1 MISFDEAT
9 ERLQALARPLGPEPV
24 ALANAHGRVLA
35 EPVLAMVDAPPA
47 DVSSMDG
54 YAVREADLAALPVT
68 LPVAFENA
76 AGVADAGSL
85 PESACAR
92 IFTGA
97 PLPAGADRVVMQ
109 EEVERSGDA
118 ATFAAPHSS
127 ARFVRKRG
135 SDFSRG
141 DALLP
146 AGTVL
151 GPRQLVAAA
160 AADHAQVTC
169 WRRPRVAL
177 LSTGD
182 ELAEPG
188 KARAT
193 PGAIPESLSAG
204 LGAFVNEWGGLPS
217 PAERLG
223 DDLPTLESA
232 AARAVADHDL
242 VVVTGGASVGER
254 DFAKAMFDP
263 LGLDLAFGKVAIKPG
278 KPVWLGRVGVTSI
291 LGLPGNPT
299 SAMVT
304 ARLFLA
310 PLLAGMNGRPFAA
323 ARNWGSHVLA
333 APLPPCGSRET
344 FVRAKLDAEGNARP
358 LGNQDSG
365 LQHALAS
372 ADLLIRRA
380 AAAPALAVGANV
392 PTLTF

>member
-85 PESACAR
+85 PEGACAR

-97 PLPAGADRVVMQ
+97 PLPDGADRVVMQ

-127 ARFVRKRG
+127 ARFVRKRS

-160 AADHAQVTC
+160 AADHAQVLC
-169 WRRPRVAL
+169 WRRPSVAL

-188 KARAT
+188 EARAT

-204 LGAFVNEWGGLPS
+204 LAAFVKEWGGLPS
-217 PAERLG
+217 PVERLG
-223 DDLPTLESA
+223 DDLPALESA

-254 DFAKAMFDP
+254 DFAKAMFAP

-278 KPVWLGRVGVTSI
+278 KPVWLGRVGNTLV

-304 ARLFLA
+304 ARLFFA
-310 PLLAGMNGRPFAA
+310 PLLAGMTGRPFAA
-323 ARNWGSHVLA
+323 ACNWGSHSLA
-333 APLPPCGSRET
+333 APLPACGSRET
-344 FVRAKLDAEGNARP
+344 FVRARLDAEGKARP
-358 LGNQDSG
+358 FGNQDSG

-380 AAAPALAVGANV
+380 AAAPALAVGDKV